1 MSWNLNSKVS
11 LIPILFWEYPKHKL
25 VITQE
30 MLNQHIQYIC
40 IFQVKDLI
48 WLGFKKAFNKQINY
62 TNIMYTYNHIWKSS
76 YKQHE
81 GSILAITHLLTL
93 CSKTKVICMIWR
105 NVCAIILIIHRL
117 FIYFFFQYNDFL
129 FFQFY
134 IINTLYS
141 LRILI

>member
-93 CSKTKVICMIWR
+93 CSKTKVTC
-105 NVCAIILIIHRL
+105 IHNDMEECLCNNSNYTSFIYL
-117 FIYFFFQYNDFL
+117 FIFSIQWL
-129 FFQFY
+129 FVFP
-134 IINTLYS
+134 ILYH
-141 LRILI
+141 